1 VLASFQGSLRLLKSQ
16 AHGGVI
22 RGWPAAYKLVSLYV
36 PDFGRMDEL
45 NWEVST
51 VDGVLVRILDGEKT
65 LYGLVREPRF
75 RPGND

>member
-1 VLASFQGSLRLLKSQ
+1 
-16 AHGGVI
+16 
-22 RGWPAAYKLVSLYV
+22 
-36 PDFGRMDEL
+36 MDEL